1 MSTSDG
7 SSNRTP
13 TSLDMEKASTAPAT
27 PPPEPP
33 GPEPINDKVL
43 AMSKMPF
50 YIALVSF
57 VGLLMLIAAQIVL
70 WFLYRKAILL
80 SDDPSTASL
89 SLVFANYLPHLFL
102 FLTGV
107 GSYYIAFRLIAA
119 SGVDTRRVIPERD
132 ANIVGPAVA
141 TGNVAAINQYVRLSG
156 LSGFTGIFTKFG
168 WGGLSLATIALTLI
182 FSGLS
187 LVSDSFLDL
196 TKLTLGA
203 FIGSF
208 VQRQAEGRGQQPDDT
223 SGPSA

>member
-1 MSTSDG
+1 MSTSDD
-7 SSNRTP
+7 SSNGTP

-33 GPEPINDKVL
+33 GPEPINYKVL

-50 YIALVSF
+50 YVALASF
-57 VGLLMLIAAQIVL
+57 VGLLMLIAAQILV
-70 WFLYRKAILL
+70 WFLHGRATLL
-80 SDDPSTASL
+80 NNDPNTTNG
-89 SLVFANYLPHLFL
+89 SLVLANYLPHLFL
-102 FLTGV
+102 FLTGI

-119 SGVDTRRVIPERD
+119 SGVDTRRVISGRD

-187 LVSDSFLDL
+187 LISDSFLDL
-196 TKLTLGA
+196 AKLTLGA

-208 VQRQAEGRGQQPDDT
+208 VQRQVEGRAQQPEDT
-223 SGPSA
+223 SGPST